1 VSTAVLLLLLALAG
15 LAVGWFMNVL
25 IVRVPAKERLLSP
38 PSRCPNCN
46 DALAPRDQIPVLS
59 WLALQ
64 GRCRSCQ
71 EPIPAGY
78 PLVELASALLWVVAG
93 LRFGASAVVVPYAL
107 FFSVLLALSVID
119 LELSILPDRIT
130 LPSVVVSAVGLLVLA
145 VVATDNPRGAV
156 LGAAVGSIA
165 YAGFLF
171 VTLIAFELIVHKEG
185 MGFGDVKLALLLGLW
200 MGWIHPILILFAL
213 MAASVIGLLAGVGY
227 FLVRRKSMPFPFG
240 PWLALGAVAAIVGS
254 QPILHS
260 YGL

>member
-1 VSTAVLLLLLALAG
+1 MG
-15 LAVGWFMNVL
+15 LAVGWFLNVL
-25 IVRVPAKERLLSP
+25 IVRVPAKEQLFSP
-38 PSRCPNCN
+38 PSACPKC
-46 DALAPRDQIPVLS
+46 DLLVAPRDQIPVLS
-59 WLALQ
+59 WLRLR

-78 PLVELASALLWVVAG
+78 PLVEAASGLLWVIAG
-93 LRFGASAVVVPYAL
+93 LRFGASAQVVPYAT

-130 LPSVVVSAVGLLVLA
+130 LPSVVASVVCLVVLA
-145 VVATDNPRGAV
+145 VVATDNPRSAV
-156 LGAAVGSIA
+156 LGAVIGGLG

-171 VTLIAFELIVHKEG
+171 ATLLAFELIVHKEG

-200 MGWIHPILILFAL
+200 MGWIHPVLILFAL
-213 MAASVIGLLAGVGY
+213 MAASVIGLLAGVVY
-227 FLVRRKSMPFPFG
+227 FVVRRKSMPFPFG
-240 PWLALGAVAAIVGS
+240 PWLAVGAIAAIVGS